1 MMMMMMCHDVLL
13 DGSRQ
18 YQDIFKGN
26 TYKKRKG
33 KSRKEVD
40 DVEDLRLE
48 APLHQLQKVTQPG
61 TNERGTTHDARRIT
75 VHYVE

>member
-48 APLHQLQKVTQPG
+48 AARSTDQLQKVTQPG

-75 VHYVE
+75 VH